1 MLRFVSGRALAL
13 ALLVLAAGCQP
24 HGPDALRRGD
34 ELLRAGRVAEAVPLL
49 ERAATDLPDDPRA
62 WNFLGLAYHDANRPE
77 EAQKA
82 YLRALRAD
90 RNYFDVHYNLGAL
103 HSEQGNWAEAER
115 SLRTFL
121 APDANRNHAAA
132 WALLGDAQL
141 RLRKLDDAE
150 RSLAFAAKLAPNSA
164 DVWNNLGL
172 VYAGKRRWPAARQ
185 DFAYAIRL
193 DPRNAA
199 ARLNLAVAAQ
209 QAGDRRA
216 ALPLYRDYLAVAPN
230 AANAEDIRSLI
241 RQLDAQ
247 LNGTGTAAAAAPT
260 NSVAAARPVTN
271 VPTAAVTRA
280 PAPTNA
286 APAKVTP
293 PATRPVADTRPA
305 APKRSDPA
313 TGNPGANASAPKPT
327 AAKAETPKPAAEETA
342 ALPATEVVRVNDGP
356 TLRAAR
362 DVVASTPAAPT
373 APVTTP
379 TPADP
384 APAAV
389 TPATGETAPTAAPT
403 RTARTEPAKRKNLWQ
418 RANPVNWFRD
428 GSAPPPRA
436 GVPPATLPL
445 PDGSPAAQP
454 AVPVAA
460 PKPKPVKPAV
470 ARYASRSPA
479 DLPAGNRAEADA
491 QFAAAVAAHDR
502 RDFANAIA
510 LYQRAVE
517 LDPSHFSAHY
527 NLGLAALDAGD
538 VSRALLAGE
547 CATRLNPRSTT
558 ALRLFASALQ
568 RGNYPADAA
577 EQLERVVAAEP
588 ADAGAHLA
596 LGGLYARSLGEP
608 EKARPHY
615 ERALALDPQNSQAG
629 AIRLWLA
636 ENP

>member
-1 MLRFVSGRALAL
+1 MLRFVSVRALAL
-13 ALLVLAAGCQP
+13 AVLVLAAGCQP

-34 ELLRAGRVAEAVPLL
+34 ELLRAGKVAEAVPLL

-62 WNFLGLAYHDANRPE
+62 WNFLGLAYHDANRPG
-77 EAQKA
+77 EALKA

-103 HSEQGNWAEAER
+103 HSEQGNWTEAER

-150 RSLAFAAKLAPNSA
+150 HSLSFAAKLAPNNA
-164 DVWNNLGL
+164 DVWNSLGL

-193 DPRNAA
+193 DQRNPA
-199 ARLNLAVAAQ
+199 ARLNLAVATQ

-216 ALPLYRDYLAVAPN
+216 ALPLYRDYLTVAPN
-230 AANAEDIRSLI
+230 AANAEEIRNLI
-241 RQLDAQ
+241 RQLDGQ
-247 LNGTGTAAAAAPT
+247 VNGTAAASLT
-260 NSVAAARPVTN
+260 NTVAAARPVTN
-271 VPTAAVTRA
+271 S
-280 PAPTNA
+280 
-286 APAKVTP
+286 P
-293 PATRPVADTRPA
+293 PATMAKAPATNTTAPGKVVPPATKGVADTHPAPPKHSDPAPANPA
-305 APKRSDPA
+305 APKPTTTTKPETSKSAADEATPA
-313 TGNPGANASAPKPT
+313 
-327 AAKAETPKPAAEETA
+327 
-342 ALPATEVVRVNDGP
+342 PATEVVRVNDGP

-362 DVVASTPAAPT
+362 DVTAPT
-373 APVTTP
+373 SVAATSPATTTP
-379 TPADP
+379 PTTTPAD
-384 APAAV
+384 AAAAAV
-389 TPATGETAPTAAPT
+389 TSAAGEPVVANEPIRAARP
-403 RTARTEPAKRKNLWQ
+403 EPAKHKTIWQ

-428 GSAPPPRA
+428 GSPPPPRA
-436 GVPPATLPL
+436 GAALATLPL
-445 PDGSPAAQP
+445 PDSSPAPQP
-454 AVPVAA
+454 TVPVPT

-479 DLPAGNRAEADA
+479 DLSPGNRAEADV

-502 RDFANAIA
+502 RDLSNAIA

-517 LDPSHFSAHY
+517 LDPSYFSAHY
-527 NLGLAALDAGD
+527 NMGLAALDAGD

-588 ADAGAHLA
+588 ADASAHLA
-596 LGGLYARSLGEP
+596 LGGLYARSMGEP

-615 ERALALDPQNSQAG
+615 ERVLVLDPQNSQAG
-629 AIRLWLA
+629 AIRVWLA
-636 ENP
+636 DNP

>member
-62 WNFLGLAYHDANRPE
+62 WNFLGLAYHDANRPG
-77 EAQKA
+77 EALKA

-230 AANAEDIRSLI
+230 AANAEEIRSLI

-247 LNGTGTAAAAAPT
+247 VNGTVAAAAPT
-260 NSVAAARPVTN
+260 NSVAPARPVTN
-271 VPTAAVTRA
+271 VTPAAVTRA
-280 PAPTNA
+280 PAATNA
-286 APAKVTP
+286 APAKVAP
-293 PATRPVADTRPA
+293 PVTRPVAETRPA
-305 APKRSDPA
+305 PSKRSDPA
-313 TGNPGANASAPKPT
+313 TGNPAPKPA
-327 AAKAETPKPAAEETA
+327 AAKAETPRPAAEEPA
-342 ALPATEVVRVNDGP
+342 PAPATEVVRVNDGP

-362 DVVASTPAAPT
+362 DVVAPTPD
-373 APVTTP
+373 APVATT

-384 APAAV
+384 TPAAV
-389 TPATGETAPTAAPT
+389 TPATAEPAPAAPPT

-445 PDGSPAAQP
+445 PDGSLAAPA
-454 AVPVAA
+454 AVPVPAPR

-479 DLPAGNRAEADA
+479 DLPAGNRAEADV

-502 RDFANAIA
+502 RDFPNAIA

-527 NLGLAALDAGD
+527 NLGLAALEAGD

-629 AIRLWLA
+629 AIRLWLS